1 MQLLGRTIRVDHV
14 EKYKVPKE
22 HGDEDEETMRVRMEG
37 IAPKIEEGSSGSHS
51 EEEDDYV
58 VPIKIHK
65 KGLFKCD

>member
-37 IAPKIEEGSSGSHS
+37 IAPKIEEGSSDS

-58 VPIKIHK
+58 VPIKKQK

>member
-1 MQLLGRTIRVDHV
+1 M

-37 IAPKIEEGSSGSHS
+37 IAPKVEEGSSDS

-58 VPIKIHK
+58 IPIKKHK